1 MYNSNWRRKFF
12 PIWTGQALSLLGS
25 RVARFAL
32 VWWLTASTGSATV
45 LVSATL
51 AAIIPQV
58 FLGPIAG
65 AYIDRWNRRAVM
77 IVADSFMALV
87 SLWLA
92 YVFWTDALQVW
103 HVYVVVLAHAL
114 GGIFHGPAMSAST
127 SLLVPTEHLSRVA
140 GLNQA
145 LGGSLGLVGPP
156 LGALALA
163 VLPLH
168 GVMLLDVATAALA
181 VLPLLATSIPQPQ
194 RQATNDSD
202 AGTSLWRE
210 MRQGL
215 RYVWNWPGLLALM
228 LVAAVVNFVIN
239 PAFTLLPLYV
249 SQQFG
254 GGAVQLGWMQAAQ
267 GAGLLAG
274 GLLLG
279 AWGGFRRRVY
289 TALTGLILQGLA
301 TIVVGLAPA
310 GAFWLAVMGWG
321 VGGFMNVFYNGP
333 LFAFLQATVRPEMQG
348 RVFTVQQSLAWIAWP
363 LSLAVAGPLT
373 DLVGLRAWYV
383 AGGLVAVLAG
393 LVALSLP
400 AIVNLE
406 RDEQVEIVITD
417 RGQAVSF

>member
-25 RVARFAL
+25 RVAGFAL

-45 LVSATL
+45 LASATL
-51 AAIIPQV
+51 ASIIPRV
-58 FLGPIAG
+58 LLGPVAG
-65 AYIDRWNRRAVM
+65 ACVDRWNRRAM
-77 IVADSFMALV
+77 MLVADSFIALV

-92 YVFWTDALQVW
+92 YMFWTGDLQVW
-103 HVYVVVLAHAL
+103 HVYVVVLARTW
-114 GGIFHGPAMSAST
+114 GDIFHAPAMNAST
-127 SLLVPTEHLSRVA
+127 SLMVPTEHLSRVA
-140 GLNQA
+140 GLNQT
-145 LGGSLGLVGPP
+145 LGGSLNLVAPP

-168 GVMLLDVATAALA
+168 GVMLMDVCTAALA
-181 VLPLLATSIPQPQ
+181 VLPLLVTHIPQPQ
-194 RQATNDSD
+194 RQAASGSD
-202 AGTSLWRE
+202 ERTSLWQE

-215 RYVWNWPGLLALM
+215 RYVWNWPGLLAFM
-228 LVAAVVNFVIN
+228 IMAAVVNFVIN

-249 SQQFG
+249 SRQFG
-254 GGAVQLGWMQAAQ
+254 GGAMQLGWMQAAQ
-267 GAGLLAG
+267 GAGLIAG
-274 GLLLG
+274 GLLLS
-279 AWGGFRRRVY
+279 AWGGFRRRIH

-301 TIVVGLAPA
+301 TVVVGLAPA
-310 GAFWLAVMGWG
+310 GAFWLAVVGWG
-321 VGGFMNVFYNGP
+321 IGGFMNVFFNGP

-363 LSLAVAGPLT
+363 LSLAVAGPVT

-383 AGGLVAVLAG
+383 GGGLVAVLAG

-406 RDEQVEIVITD
+406 QIATQSPVHWGLRFHK
-417 RGQAVSF
+417 G